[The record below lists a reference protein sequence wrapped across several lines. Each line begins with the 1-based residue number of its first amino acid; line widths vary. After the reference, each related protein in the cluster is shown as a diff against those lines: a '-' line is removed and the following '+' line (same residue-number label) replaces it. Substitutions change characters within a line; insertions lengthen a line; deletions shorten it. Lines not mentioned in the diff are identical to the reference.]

1 MTAPLQ
7 LLAGRGGDL
16 LVRIAGVACSG
27 RDLPGMAERLAELVV
42 RSAGGADVLR
52 RVRAGRRRARPR
64 MAGPARPAGGRGT
77 SAGPPRT
84 AGSAPIRTGAAPRSP
99 CTTRAR

>member
-42 RSAGGADVLR
+42 RSAGALTFCDVYVLDDDE
-52 RVRAGRRRARPR
+52 RVLEWP
-64 MAGPARPAGGRGT
+64 GPPVPLGEGT